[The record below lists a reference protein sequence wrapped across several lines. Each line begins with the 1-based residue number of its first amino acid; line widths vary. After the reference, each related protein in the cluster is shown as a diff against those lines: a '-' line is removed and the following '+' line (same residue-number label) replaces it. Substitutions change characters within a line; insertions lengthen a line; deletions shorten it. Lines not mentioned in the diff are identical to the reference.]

1 MGLGSIWHWLVLLLV
16 VVMVFGTKKL
26 KDAGKDLG
34 AAVHGFKEGLKGEE
48 DGVTQ
53 IEKRDNAEKQDVEK
67 NKQDDSKDA

>member
-1 MGLGSIWHWLVLLLV
+1 MGLSSIWHWLVLLLV

-48 DGVTQ
+48 ESAAQ
-53 IEKRDNAEKQDVEK
+53 AEKTNTEQQNIVENKSQDT
-67 NKQDDSKDA
+67 KDN